1 MTESPILKVSTSLSN
16 PTDKENYDRHRYGHH
31 HNQVDHVVHLPHHSY
46 FPGFA
51 DEYFHHSPF
60 SDEKKDSGKE
70 DMRNL
75 PVLHNLDR
83 GEDLVI
89 HHSSPGYEI
98 NETETDYQ
106 IALDVPGVHVRDLNL
121 ELESYGHILHVQGKR
136 QIHYDG
142 DLCWAKF
149 EKRFRI
155 GHNIDHDSVT
165 AHLAEGVLIVTAPKL
180 KKIMKKTRHIFIH
193 DGADP

>member
-1 MTESPILKVSTSLSN
+1 MSSTTTLLSKNSLVN
-16 PTDKENYDRHRYGHH
+16 HEKENIDKHRYNHH
-31 HNQVDHVVHLPHHSY
+31 HNQVDHVFHRPHHSY
-46 FPGFA
+46 FLGFA
-51 DEYFHHSPF
+51 DEFGRHDPF
-60 SDEKKDSGKE
+60 STDKVE
-70 DMRNL
+70 DMPM

-98 NETETDYQ
+98 NETQKDYQ
-106 IALDVPGVHVRDLNL
+106 IALDVPGVHLHDMSLDLEN
-121 ELESYGHILHVQGKR
+121 YGHILHVQGRR

-142 DLCWAKF
+142 ETCQSKF

-155 GHNIDHDSVT
+155 GHNIDHDSIT

-180 KKIMKKTRHIFIH
+180 KKLEKEPKKIVICGGFES
-193 DGADP
+193 